1 MKVITNTGGNRQM
14 IERISRKI
22 NNFYNKLWL
31 KTVTT
36 AEQAWLD
43 SPAGT
48 TPVQPFFIAKA
59 LLIRAAAPVLT
70 WFFLFTTCLAAFGFA
85 IITLIVELSK

>member
-1 MKVITNTGGNRQM
+1 M

-48 TPVQPFFIAKA
+48 TPVQPFYLAKA
-59 LLIRAAAPVLT
+59 MLIRAVAPVLT
-70 WFFLFTTCLAAFGFA
+70 WMFIVTAGLAVVGLAF
-85 IITLIVELSK
+85 ITLIVELNK